1 MIIEVTQGCIKD
13 SVQIDGKE
21 FITLSHEEQLNAVRH
36 IIEHCDE
43 GDLQRIVIEYTESNS
58 DDYNSHFCEQ
68 CGDIYETYKTE
79 IK

>member
-1 MIIEVTQGCIKD
+1 MNIEVTQGCTKD

-21 FITLSHEEQLNAVRH
+21 FIEMSHEEQLEAVKY
-36 IIEHCDE
+36 IVEHCDK
-43 GDLQRIVIEYTESNS
+43 GTLQRFVIDYAESNS

-68 CGDIYETYKTE
+68 CGDLVETFKTE